1 MLVDEE
7 GLFRGDDTAD
17 RSPAH
22 RSPGSG
28 DITPQRAFA
37 AAKVRLED
45 AGSSTY
51 TGHARAARPNDFRP
65 GSPSSSEVTVVG
77 EIRLPRRTHEEVAID
92 PGGRAV
98 ETVVVGPGIW
108 ERAAPGPGALAG
120 TPLELS
126 RRGDLDIGTALLPL
140 WLGETRNRRLDSS
153 GSDGTRTYTADL
165 SRPDADTYQV
175 TLELDRDDRPVRVAI
190 DATDGDLS
198 LDVEMSPP
206 PAKPPTSPSTSA
218 PTTSPRPASAHP
230 SSSPTYPQAGSW
242 RRPGSKPTLRPAAA
256 RRPFGGGGVR
266 RGRGRGR
273 GWVGTRG

>member
-7 GLFRGDDTAD
+7 GLFGGDDTAD
-17 RSPAH
+17 RSPAR

-51 TGHARAARPNDFRP
+51 TGHARADRPNALRP

-108 ERAAPGPGALAG
+108 ERAAPDPARWPGPRW
-120 TPLELS
+120 S
-126 RRGDLDIGTALLPL
+126 
-140 WLGETRNRRLDSS
+140 
-153 GSDGTRTYTADL
+153 
-165 SRPDADTYQV
+165 
-175 TLELDRDDRPVRVAI
+175 
-190 DATDGDLS
+190 
-198 LDVEMSPP
+198 
-206 PAKPPTSPSTSA
+206 
-218 PTTSPRPASAHP
+218 
-230 SSSPTYPQAGSW
+230 
-242 RRPGSKPTLRPAAA
+242 
-256 RRPFGGGGVR
+256 
-266 RGRGRGR
+266 
-273 GWVGTRG
+273 